1 MCNLPEEHLSFFH
14 QSENFRRYRFMS
26 KQTSIT
32 KNVKETGKKVHRNYY
47 INTNRFSHE
56 VSGHTFN
63 NDIHKKYLQITTE
76 Q

>member
-1 MCNLPEEHLSFFH
+1 
-14 QSENFRRYRFMS
+14 MS